1 MAQQGIYF
9 SALRS
14 ELVSHT
20 SDDLPPGSDWEQ
32 LSADPTLGLVS
43 ARTLAVQHGLLTSE
57 AAAELY
63 WFMPQPERE
72 DRLPA
77 AFGAGGLHD

>member
-9 SALRS
+9 SES
-14 ELVSHT
+14 KCELVSHT

-32 LSADPTLGLVS
+32 ISDDPTLGLVA
-43 ARTLAVQHGLLTSE
+43 ARTLAVQRGLLTSE

-72 DRLPA
+72 EAMPA
-77 AFGAGGLHD
+77 VFTARRD

>member
-9 SALRS
+9 SESRC

-20 SDDLPPGSDWEQ
+20 ADDLPPGSDWEQ
-32 LSADPTLGLVS
+32 ISDDPTLGLVS
-43 ARTLAVQHGLLTSE
+43 ARTLAVQRGLLTTE
-57 AAAELY
+57 AATELY

-72 DRLPA
+72 ETLPSVFTA
-77 AFGAGGLHD
+77 RSV